1 MKQRVLEP
9 ELLDSLPHDD
19 PGAIQSRADLLKV
32 NWIMGNHAWM
42 LRMLR
47 HERKRGERVCELG
60 AGDGAL
66 SRKIIQSGL
75 CAPQDFHAVDLA
87 PQPSDWPARASWHH
101 GDLFAN
107 ELPECE
113 ILIANLFL
121 HHFSADQLVELGKH
135 LPSCTRLIFAAEPAR
150 YRVHQITGG
159 LIARA
164 LRMHYVTRYDMRV
177 SIRAGFRAD
186 ELPRALALPT
196 SWSWSGWCTM
206 FGANRVVMRRDTSLA
221 QREKS

>member
-32 NWIMGNHAWM
+32 NWVMGNHAWM

-47 HERKRGERVCELG
+47 RERKPGERICELG

-75 CAPQDFHAVDLA
+75 CHPQDFHAVDLA
-87 PQPSDWPARASWHH
+87 PQPSDWPASASWHR
-101 GDLFAN
+101 GDLFAS

-113 ILIANLFL
+113 IFIANLFL
-121 HHFSADQLVELGKH
+121 HHFTSGQLAELGKR
-135 LPSCTRLIFAAEPAR
+135 LPSCTRLILAAEPAR
-150 YRVHQITGG
+150 YRVHEITGG
-159 LIARA
+159 FIARA
-164 LRMHYVTRYDMRV
+164 LRMHFVTRYDMRV

-186 ELPRALALPT
+186 ELPRTLALPPPWT
-196 SWSWSGWCTM
+196 AHCGSTL
-206 FGANRVVMRRDTSLA
+206 FGANRVMMRRDTT
-221 QREKS
+221 R